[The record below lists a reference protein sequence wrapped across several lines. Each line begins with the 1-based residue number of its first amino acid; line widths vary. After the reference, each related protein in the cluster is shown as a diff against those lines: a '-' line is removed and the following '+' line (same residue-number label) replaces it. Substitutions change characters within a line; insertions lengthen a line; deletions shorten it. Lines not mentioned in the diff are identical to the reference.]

1 MGSSFYHN
9 ENAIVV
15 IKLVE
20 TSASS
25 MFLWS
30 SVAGSQERSLSLV
43 SKSSNKRWELF

>member
-1 MGSSFYHN
+1 MSSSFYHN